1 MFDMNA
7 KTSEMIR
14 EMTFNATLVAGEL
27 YIIGEPYW
35 WSFLRATVG
44 ELVVMIIAY
53 IVFFTLRKNKTF
65 FEAIRANQNTEFKF

>member
-35 WSFLRATVG
+35 WSFLWVAVG
-44 ELVVMIIAY
+44 ELAVMIIAY
-53 IVFFTLRKNKTF
+53 IVFFILRKNQTF
-65 FEAIRANQNTEFKF
+65 YKAIKANQNTEFKF